1 MKQMNYYESDID
13 LWLDWIYFPKEQE
26 LYFNEKE
33 FYQCKKMK
41 NWDLRNTLYYKILKL
56 SDTIDTWLEV
66 IWVSERLKSI
76 LEANGVNQ
84 EREDIQFLPI
94 RIFDLETK
102 SIEIK
107 WYYLMNILNILE
119 DGLDKWKN
127 DPESVHDYI
136 LDWTVINW
144 YDIFK
149 LKSYGSW
156 FYISER
162 IKKALEES
170 DLELK
175 LFFKKHEVESK
186 EEKEFYDR
194 YYKEKWIKVWNLT
207 IWLLYY
213 IDKWEIDARYY
224 YENEPEEMWKL
235 LRYIRDEKDQ
245 ELMDFIENKFN
256 DEEKERLWIVL
267 RWEEVLRY
275 RWWLRKIE
283 F

>member
-1 MKQMNYYESDID
+1 MKQMNYYKSDID
-13 LWLDWIYFPKEQE
+13 FWLNWTPFPKDQE
-26 LYFNEKE
+26 LYFDEKE
-33 FYQCKKMK
+33 LKKCKKIK
-41 NWDLRNTLYYKILKL
+41 NWDLKNTLYYVPLKL
-56 SDTIDTWLEV
+56 SDTLDTWLTL
-66 IWVSERLKSI
+66 IWVSERFKNI

-107 WYYLMNILNILE
+107 WYYLMNILNLLE
-119 DGLDKWKN
+119 YGLDKWKN
-127 DPESVHDYI
+127 EPKSLHDYI
-136 LDWTVINW
+136 LDWTVVNE
-144 YDIFK
+144 YPIFK
-149 LKSYGSW
+149 LRWHISR
-156 FYISER
+156 FFISEKL
-162 IKKALEES
+162 KKTLEES

-175 LFFKKHEVESK
+175 LFFNKHEVESK

-194 YYKEKWIKVWNLT
+194 YHKEKWIKVWHLT
-207 IWLLYY
+207 IWLLYW
-213 IDKWEIDARYY
+213 INDWEMNREYNY
-224 YENEPEEMWKL
+224 SNEPEEMWKL
-235 LRYIRDEKDQ
+235 LKYIRDEKDQ

-275 RWWLRKIE
+275 KWGLRKIE